1 MSYMDEN
8 KQIIDAMIAE
18 GRFAEAVK
26 LIGEMISESPDSD
39 SLYFNRG
46 KLLWRL
52 GDRAG
57 AMSDYAKAVDLN
69 PESPA
74 AMALEQAYDVANFFN
89 PDLYNP

>member
-1 MSYMDEN
+1 
-8 KQIIDAMIAE
+8 MITE
-18 GRFAEAVK
+18 GHFAEAVK
-26 LIGEMISESPDSD
+26 LLGEMIAESPDSD
-39 SLYFNRG
+39 SLYFSRG

-69 PESPA
+69 PGSPA
-74 AMALEQAYDVANFFN
+74 SKALEQAYDVANFFN